1 MEGQTLSLSLSPA
14 VCGILG
20 YKLTKSV
27 VTKIVSSGIELMFFI
42 FLRKSPESLRYYD
55 RKSESQKV
63 ILKVISK
70 GGAIVCR
77 LSKKRKEKL

>member
-1 MEGQTLSLSLSPA
+1 MEGQTLSLFLSPA

-42 FLRKSPESLRYYD
+42 FLRKSPESLRYD

-70 GGAIVCR
+70 GGAIVGR
-77 LSKKRKEKL
+77 LSNKRKEKL

>member
-55 RKSESQKV
+55 KVRKSESDIKSN
-63 ILKVISK
+63 I
-70 GGAIVCR
+70 
-77 LSKKRKEKL
+77 KRRCNSW